1 MAEKEEQVGDAA
13 ATKQAADREEEGDKE
28 ARF

>member
-1 MAEKEEQVGDAA
+1 MAEKKEQVSDAA
-13 ATKQAADREEEGDKE
+13 ATKQAADREEEGDEE